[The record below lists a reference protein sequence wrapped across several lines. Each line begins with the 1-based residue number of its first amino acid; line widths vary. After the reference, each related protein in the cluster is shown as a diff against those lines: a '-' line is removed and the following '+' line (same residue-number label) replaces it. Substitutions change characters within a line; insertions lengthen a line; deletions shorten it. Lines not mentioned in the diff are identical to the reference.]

1 MEKNPNLKP
10 EEQIEEAPDQ
20 KLKLT
25 INDLDNVVGGAG
37 DVRLSGLDEGREE
50 TGGVG
55 GYEDHKKRKP

>member
-20 KLKLT
+20 KLN
-25 INDLDNVVGGAG
+25 INDLGNVVGGAG

-55 GYEDHKKRKP
+55 GYEDREKRKP